1 MKIKKGDLFP
11 ASNPYSTLA
20 PRGTYRIQYTGEY
33 RKPKKGEWYI
43 SGAPP
48 EGYYSPA
55 NLDYPIHIGKLV
67 RVKIQTIVTV
77 EDA

>member
-1 MKIKKGDLFP
+1 MEKGELFQS
-11 ASNPYSTLA
+11 AMEYSLLA
-20 PRGTYRIQYTGEY
+20 PRNTHRIQYTGEY

-77 EDA
+77 END